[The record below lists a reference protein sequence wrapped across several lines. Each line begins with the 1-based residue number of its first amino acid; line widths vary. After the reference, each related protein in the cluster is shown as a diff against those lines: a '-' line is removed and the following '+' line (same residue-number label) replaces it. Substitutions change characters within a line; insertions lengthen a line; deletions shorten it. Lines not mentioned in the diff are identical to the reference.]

1 MPTKLSEK
9 AVEGSTFTIR
19 AEFNEVLPD
28 GSKNP
33 FVPNSPLTWS
43 LRGQDG
49 AIVNDR
55 IAETLVP
62 AVEVDIVL
70 FGADL
75 ELRDNHPLKRFV
87 TITGT
92 YNGVAGNDL
101 PLIDETSFQILNLVG
116 VKFSSA
122 QAAGITII
130 PVVGTPSV
138 GLV

>member
-33 FVPNSPLTWS
+33 IVPNSPLTWS
-43 LRGQDG
+43 LRDKDG
-49 AIVNDR
+49 AVINDR

-87 TITGT
+87 IITGT
-92 YNGVAGNDL
+92 YNGLAGSDL
-101 PLIDETSFQILNLVG
+101 PLIDEASFQIQNLVG
-116 VKFSSA
+116 VRFSSA
-122 QAAGITII
+122 QAVGITII

>member
-19 AEFNEVLPD
+19 AAFNEILPD
-28 GSKNP
+28 GSKAP

-43 LRGQDG
+43 LRDKDG
-49 AIVNDR
+49 AVINAR
-55 IAETLVP
+55 IAVPLVP
-62 AVEVDIVL
+62 AEEVDIVL
-70 FGADL
+70 FGDDL
-75 ELRDNHPLKRFV
+75 ALRDNHPLRRFV
-87 TITGT
+87 TVIGT

-101 PLIDETSFQILNLVG
+101 PLIDEVSFQILNLVG
-116 VKFSSA
+116 VRVLSV
-122 QAAGITII
+122 QAVGITII

>member
-28 GSKNP
+28 GTKTP
-33 FVPNSPLTWS
+33 VVPNAPLTWS
-43 LRGQDG
+43 LWDKDG
-49 AIVNDR
+49 NVINSRTAVPI
-55 IAETLVP
+55 TP
-62 AVEVDIVL
+62 AVSVDIVL
-70 FGADL
+70 SGADL
-75 ELRDNHPLKRFV
+75 ALTANHPVKRFV

-101 PLIDETSFQILNLVG
+101 PLLDEASFQILNLVG
-116 VKFSSA
+116 VRFSSA
-122 QAAGITII
+122 QAVGITIT